1 MGVVILL
8 VVLAYLAV
16 LIGAPIIGYRLA
28 ARSGWQKSRRWLVAV
43 VVFLAIFLPMFWD
56 WVPTALL
63 HSHYCGKYGGLT
75 VAKTAE
81 QWVQDNPGVAETLK
95 KPSKP
100 LQTGA
105 WPKYSR
111 VLNQRMRLETESSE
125 MAFGLRQSERR
136 VVDQKTGETLVR
148 LVDFSTGQSIR
159 AFSHFRDIK
168 IWMHLESCDELRLFK
183 QFSVLAQAFEDLGDK
198 R

>member
-16 LIGAPIIGYRLA
+16 LIGAPMIGYRLA
-28 ARSGWQKSRRWLVAV
+28 ARRGWQKSRRRLVAL

-63 HSHYCGKYGGLT
+63 HSHYCDKYGGLT
-75 VAKTAE
+75 VHKTAE
-81 QWVQDNPGVAETLK
+81 QWVQANPGVAETLK

-100 LQTGA
+100 LQTGE

-111 VLNQRMRLETESSE
+111 MLNQRLRLETESQE
-125 MAFGLRQSERR
+125 MALWLQQFERR
-136 VVDQKTGETLVR
+136 VVDEQTGETLVR
-148 LVDFSTGQSIR
+148 LVDFSTGQSVR
-159 AFSHFRDIK
+159 GFEHFRDIK
-168 IWMHLESCDELRLFK
+168 IWMHLASCDEHKAFR
-183 QFSVLAQAFEDLGDK
+183 QFGVLSQPFENLGDK